1 MQPVYNHRAVSVLQA
16 SQESPTLARLSELA
30 TESSAR
36 LKSLGSIIPR
46 GLQASIQAGPIEGGE
61 WCLLISNTAVS
72 AKVRQLVPAMQAH
85 LRTKVWEVN
94 AIRLKVQMSPAYRER

>member
-61 WCLLISNTAVS
+61 WCLLISNTAVA

-85 LRTKVWEVN
+85 LRTKGWEVN

>member
-1 MQPVYNHRAVSVLQA
+1 MPPVYNHRAVSVLQA
-16 SQESPTLARLSELA
+16 SQESPTLARLSDLA

-61 WCLLISNTAVS
+61 WCLLINNTAVA

-85 LRTKVWEVN
+85 LRTKGWEVN